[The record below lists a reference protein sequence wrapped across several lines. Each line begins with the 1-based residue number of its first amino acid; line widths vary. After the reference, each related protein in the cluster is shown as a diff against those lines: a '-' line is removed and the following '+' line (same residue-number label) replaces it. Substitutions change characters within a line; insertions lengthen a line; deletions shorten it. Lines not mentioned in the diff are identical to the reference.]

1 MNSIKA
7 RDLEKIRQ
15 ILKRLEQRSKL
26 SPCIPSDATHA
37 LEWRT
42 DMAEVRFLIEI
53 SEALTE
59 VTYKKGSVKD
69 RFRDLPWHN
78 LEYLHIVLKEAL
90 QAGAQDAAEQTR
102 LATSQHRDVRWG
114 LCAIAVPLIINE
126 DLPELH
132 TRLSTLLRHQ
142 VRAAVPSRSASMLIS
157 TQTFSHLHRYLQEEE
172 LVVFG
177 GSITEET
184 VLRTVVTAPPA
195 TGTTL
200 CPLLH
205 ISSLLIIIFVPY

>member
-1 MNSIKA
+1 MEAPHSDRPGRGVIALMNSIKA

-78 LEYLHIVLKEAL
+78 LEYFHIVLKEAL
-90 QAGAQDAAEQTR
+90 QDAAEQTR

-114 LCAIAVPLIINE
+114 LCAIAVPLIIKE

-157 TQTFSHLHRYLQEEE
+157 THLHRYL
-172 LVVFG
+172 
-177 GSITEET
+177 
-184 VLRTVVTAPPA
+184 
-195 TGTTL
+195 
-200 CPLLH
+200 
-205 ISSLLIIIFVPY
+205 